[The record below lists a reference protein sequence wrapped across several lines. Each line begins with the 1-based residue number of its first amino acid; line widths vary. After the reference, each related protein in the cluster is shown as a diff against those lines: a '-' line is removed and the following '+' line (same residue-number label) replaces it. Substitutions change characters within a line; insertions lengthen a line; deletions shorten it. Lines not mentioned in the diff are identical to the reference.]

1 MSVVLIAGSPGR
13 LSRTAALIDFI
24 NSELQEKGI
33 ETDVFNVNEFDGN
46 EVFFADFTAPQI
58 VRYREAIAKADAVVL
73 ATPVY
78 QACFSGALKLL
89 LDLIPERG
97 LKGKVVLPLA
107 NGGSDSHLL
116 VIDYALKPVLSA
128 LGASNVLGGVYVNAK
143 QLTLDG
149 EKRYQVGEEAS
160 ARISRSIEELIET
173 LPSQSSASASAYQR
187 SVAYA

>member
-107 NGGSDSHLL
+107 NGGSDSH
-116 VIDYALKPVLSA
+116 
-128 LGASNVLGGVYVNAK
+128 
-143 QLTLDG
+143 
-149 EKRYQVGEEAS
+149 
-160 ARISRSIEELIET
+160 
-173 LPSQSSASASAYQR
+173 
-187 SVAYA
+187 

>member
-1 MSVVLIAGSPGR
+1 MSVVLIAGSPGNV
-13 LSRTAALIDFI
+13 SRTSALIDYI
-24 NSELQEKGI
+24 SQQLQAKGV

-46 EVFFADFTAPQI
+46 AVFFGDVAAPQI
-58 VRYREAIAKADAVVL
+58 VRYRAAVAKAEAVVL

-78 QACFSGALKLL
+78 QASFSGALKLL

-128 LGASNVLGGVYVNAK
+128 LGASNVLSGVYVNAK
-143 QLTLDG
+143 QLTHDG

-160 ARISRSIEELIET
+160 ARIRRSIEELVES
-173 LPSQSSASASAYQR
+173 LPIQSVASARVDQR
-187 SVAYA
+187 SVA